1 MILMNDFKAEP
12 QALRDDMLSAVSRVF
27 ESGWYVLGNEV
38 EQFEKEWAKA
48 CNVKHAIGV
57 GNGMDAMEIILRAMD
72 VGPGDE
78 VITTSM
84 TAFATVLAI
93 LRSGATPV
101 LADIHP
107 DTGLLSMESVSRCIS
122 PRTRAVVLVHLYGQV
137 RNMHEW
143 QAFCTDNKINLI
155 EDCAQSHIAN
165 SDGKF
170 AGSFG
175 VGGAYSFYP
184 TKNLG
189 TPGDGGALVT
199 NCSEL
204 AFQAKRL
211 RNYGQS
217 ERYHHPEV
225 GMNSRLDEMHAAIL
239 RVRLNWLREFTERR
253 REIAGMYMEGIK
265 NSKISLMSKP
275 QSKAAHVYHL
285 FVILTP
291 NRERLMDYLK
301 ERGVSTLIHYP
312 IPIHMQNP
320 CIGFKRD
327 PNGLPHTESHANQC
341 LSLPCHPQMI
351 DEQVQVVVESINKFN
366 I

>member
-1 MILMNDFKAEP
+1 MILMNDFKSEP
-12 QALRDDMLSAVSRVF
+12 SSLQESMEIAVQRVLD
-27 ESGWYVLGNEV
+27 SGWYVLGKEV
-38 EQFEKEWAKA
+38 EEFEKYWAET
-48 CNVKHAIGV
+48 CGVEYSVGV
-57 GNGMDAMEIILRAMD
+57 GNGMDAIEIILRCLNI
-72 VGPGDE
+72 GSGDE

-93 LRSGATPV
+93 IRAGATPV
-101 LADIHP
+101 LADIEP
-107 DTGLLSMESVSRCIS
+107 DSALLSMDSVSRCVNS
-122 PRTRAVVLVHLYGQV
+122 KTKAVILVHLYGQL
-137 RNMHEW
+137 RDMHEW
-143 QAFCTDNKINLI
+143 QTFCTDNKIKLI
-155 EDCAQSHIAN
+155 EDCAQAHIAN
-165 SDGKF
+165 LGEKF

-204 AFQAKRL
+204 AFKAKRL

-225 GMNSRLDEMHAAIL
+225 GMNSRLDELHAAIL
-239 RVRLNWLREFTERR
+239 RVRLNWLKEFTEKR

-285 FVILTP
+285 FVILTL
-291 NRERLMDYLK
+291 NREKHMDYLR

-312 IPIHMQNP
+312 IPIHMQKP
-320 CIGFKRD
+320 CKGFKRD
-327 PNGLPHTESHANQC
+327 PKGLPHTESHANQC
-341 LSLPCHPQMI
+341 LSLPCHPQMT
-351 DEQVQVVVESINKFN
+351 DEQVQLVIESINNF
-366 I
+366 

>member
-1 MILMNDFKAEP
+1 MILMNDFKSEP
-12 QALRDDMLSAVSRVF
+12 SGLKESMEIAVKRVLD
-27 ESGWYVLGNEV
+27 SGWYVLGKEV
-38 EQFEKEWAKA
+38 EEFEKSWAET
-48 CNVKHAIGV
+48 CGVEYSVGV
-57 GNGMDAMEIILRAMD
+57 GNGMDAIEIILRCLNI
-72 VGPGDE
+72 GPGDE

-84 TAFATVLAI
+84 TAFATVLAVI
-93 LRSGATPV
+93 RTGATPV
-101 LADIHP
+101 LADIEP
-107 DTGLLSMESVSRCIS
+107 SSALLSMDSVSRCVNS
-122 PRTRAVVLVHLYGQV
+122 KTKAVILVHLYGQL
-137 RNMHEW
+137 RDMHEW
-143 QAFCTDNKINLI
+143 QTFCADNKIKFI

-165 SDGKF
+165 SGEKF

-204 AFQAKRL
+204 AFKAKRL

-239 RVRLNWLREFTERR
+239 RVRLSWLKAFTERR
-253 REIAGMYMEGIK
+253 REIADMYMEGIR
-265 NSKISLMSKP
+265 NSKISLMSQP

-285 FVILTP
+285 FVIVTP
-291 NRERLMDYLK
+291 KREGLMDYLR

-312 IPIHMQNP
+312 VPIHMQKP

-327 PNGLPHTESHANQC
+327 PNGLLHTETHANQC
-341 LSLPCHPQMI
+341 ISLPCHPQMT
-351 DEQVQVVVESINKFN
+351 DEQVQVVVESINKF
-366 I
+366 

>member
-12 QALRDDMLSAVSRVF
+12 QELRDDMLCAVSRVF

-38 EQFEKEWAKA
+38 EQFEKEWANT

-57 GNGMDAMEIILRAMD
+57 GNGMDAIEIILRAID

-122 PRTRAVVLVHLYGQV
+122 SRTRAVVLVHLYGQV
-137 RNMHEW
+137 RDINAW
-143 QAFCTDNKINLI
+143 QSFCEDKKLHLV
-155 EDCAQSHIAN
+155 EDCAQAHLAS
-165 SDGKF
+165 SDGRV

-204 AFQAKRL
+204 AFKAKRL

-225 GMNSRLDEMHAAIL
+225 GMNSRLDEIHAAIL
-239 RVRLNWLREFTERR
+239 RVRLNWLKEFTEKR

-265 NSKISLMSKP
+265 NSKISLMSKS

-285 FVILTP
+285 FVIVTP
-291 NRERLMDYLK
+291 KREGLMDYLR

-312 IPIHMQNP
+312 VPIHMQKP
-320 CIGFKRD
+320 CISFKRD
-327 PNGLPHTESHANQC
+327 PKGLPHTEAHAHQC
-341 LSLPCHPQMI
+341 ISLPCHPQMT
-351 DEQVQVVVESINKFN
+351 DEQVQVVVESINKF
-366 I
+366 